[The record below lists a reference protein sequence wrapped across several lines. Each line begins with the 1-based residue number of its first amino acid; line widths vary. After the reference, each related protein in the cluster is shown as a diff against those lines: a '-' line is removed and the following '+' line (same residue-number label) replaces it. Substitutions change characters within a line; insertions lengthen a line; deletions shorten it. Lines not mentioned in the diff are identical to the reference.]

1 MLSSFVCS
9 ADRHAATAVGRI
21 LADGRSL
28 PLTLS
33 PRVTVERLRSELAS
47 AKLSVNMISSEARFF
62 GVEAER
68 ATSQLAEAE
77 AEVERAES
85 DVRLRI
91 QMHEKTQAALDKKEE
106 ELNAALAELG
116 ALRAENAEKFADT
129 LRGDG
134 GGARHASE
142 VAELQQLLVAAKVRC
157 AELETEKAEA
167 AMKARR
173 LQSHLET
180 LGGDSTQ
187 APRDNC
193 RDMSRV
199 RCDTFTTSHC
209 SSSDPH
215 PGSHLGRCRSG

>member
-1 MLSSFVCS
+1 
-9 ADRHAATAVGRI
+9 
-21 LADGRSL
+21 
-28 PLTLS
+28 
-33 PRVTVERLRSELAS
+33 
-47 AKLSVNMISSEARFF
+47 MISSEARFF

-116 ALRAENAEKFADT
+116 ALRAENAEKFADK

-193 RDMSRV
+193 RDMSRDQRV
-199 RCDTFTTSHC
+199 RCVTFTTSHC

-215 PGSHLGRCRSG
+215 PGSHLDRCRSG